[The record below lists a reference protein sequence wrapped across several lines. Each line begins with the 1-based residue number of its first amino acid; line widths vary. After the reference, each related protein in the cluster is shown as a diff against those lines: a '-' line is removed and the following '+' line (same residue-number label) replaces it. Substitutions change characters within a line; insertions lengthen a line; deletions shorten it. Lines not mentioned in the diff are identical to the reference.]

1 MAQVMIDKEHPL
13 KNTLIYVTWPFLKW
27 FKRNKYLPDFVPFQF
42 EDSSSEDEDTASY
55 SESIIRSND
64 PMESVFN
71 ITSEFG
77 AEIGKTLKK
86 GKPIEPKA
94 PS

>member
-42 EDSSSEDEDTASY
+42 EDSSSEDEDEAS
-55 SESIIRSND
+55 
-64 PMESVFN
+64 
-71 ITSEFG
+71 
-77 AEIGKTLKK
+77 
-86 GKPIEPKA
+86 
-94 PS
+94 